1 MFDLVLG
8 ILATVCIGGIVVAIL
23 LGRP

>member
-8 ILATVCIGGIVVAIL
+8 ILATVCIGGIALAIL
-23 LGRP
+23 IGRP